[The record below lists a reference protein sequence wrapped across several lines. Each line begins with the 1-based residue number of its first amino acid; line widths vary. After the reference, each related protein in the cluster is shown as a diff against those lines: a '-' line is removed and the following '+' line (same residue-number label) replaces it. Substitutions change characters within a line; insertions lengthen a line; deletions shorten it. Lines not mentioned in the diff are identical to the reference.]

1 MAAAPR
7 QRKAL
12 TTAQESRLVRYLD
25 DELYKFSGA
34 FESRHSGTSRLP
46 TLDAFL
52 QALLP
57 LHSFILTIPAVP
69 PSAALRIAYYLNLTS
84 FIAPALDGYTILDET
99 LDTLFETLARFD
111 RGWVAVLRGEDWD
124 STEGRARP
132 AEEAPST
139 SAGPGK
145 YAGGMR
151 TTDRARLESLV
162 KQIRAVLAISL
173 GLPQFVPLEND
184 PFLEMLQQRRDRPD
198 LAGPLPNQFKQMLA
212 ADEGEQ
218 EADSLSASQASTP
231 SLLTDDTLT
240 SDSDSAM
247 SVDTVTDD
255 VAASDTGQPV
265 VIMSEDDEREDDG
278 DDADDV
284 EFEEVAVTTD
294 TQSSAHH
301 FEREA
306 LPNAIVDP
314 PDPDGSFE
322 IHYEIPPPAL
332 HDGEITLEDGATP
345 IVGQRRGFDPDAKYP
360 LSEEEG
366 DPIVPRRRGGS
377 GGVDDEDDEAGEG
390 EEEDGIDDSTRER
403 LKHVFELTEQALAEL
418 RRAEEVDA

>member
-1 MAAAPR
+1 M
-7 QRKAL
+7 
-12 TTAQESRLVRYLD
+12 
-25 DELYKFSGA
+25 
-34 FESRHSGTSRLP
+34 
-46 TLDAFL
+46 
-52 QALLP
+52 
-57 LHSFILTIPAVP
+57 
-69 PSAALRIAYYLNLTS
+69 
-84 FIAPALDGYTILDET
+84 
-99 LDTLFETLARFD
+99 
-111 RGWVAVLRGEDWD
+111 LRGEDWD

-132 AEEAPST
+132 AEEAPASST
-139 SAGPGK
+139 SAGPGN

-162 KQIRAVLAISL
+162 KQIRGVLAISL

-212 ADEGEQ
+212 AEGEQ
-218 EADSLSASQASTP
+218 EPDSSSASQASTP
-231 SLLTDDTLT
+231 SLLSDDTLT

-265 VIMSEDDEREDDG
+265 VIMSDDDEREDDG

-294 TQSSAHH
+294 GQSSAHH
-301 FEREA
+301 FEREV

-345 IVGQRRGFDPDAKYP
+345 IVGQRRGFDPDTEYP

-377 GGVDDEDDEAGEG
+377 GGVEDEDDEAGEG

-418 RRAEEVDA
+418 RLAGEVDA

>member
-1 MAAAPR
+1 M
-7 QRKAL
+7 
-12 TTAQESRLVRYLD
+12 
-25 DELYKFSGA
+25 
-34 FESRHSGTSRLP
+34 
-46 TLDAFL
+46 
-52 QALLP
+52 
-57 LHSFILTIPAVP
+57 P

-111 RGWVAVLRGEDWD
+111 RGWVAVLRGEDWN

-132 AEEAPST
+132 AEETASST
-139 SAGPGK
+139 SAGPGN

-151 TTDRARLESLV
+151 TIDRARLESLV

-184 PFLEMLQQRRDRPD
+184 PFLEMLQQRRNRPD
-198 LAGPLPNQFKQMLA
+198 LAGPLPNQFKQMI

-218 EADSLSASQASTP
+218 EGDSSSASQASTP

-255 VAASDTGQPV
+255 VAASDPGQPT
-265 VIMSEDDEREDDG
+265 VIVSEDDEREDDV

-284 EFEEVAVTTD
+284 EFEEVAVISD
-294 TQSSAHH
+294 SQSSAHQ
-301 FEREA
+301 FQREV

-332 HDGEITLEDGATP
+332 HDGEITLEDGTTP
-345 IVGQRRGFDPDAKYP
+345 IVGQRRGFDPDAEYP

-377 GGVDDEDDEAGEG
+377 GGVEEEED
-390 EEEDGIDDSTRER
+390 EDGIDDSTRER

-418 RRAEEVDA
+418 RTAEEVDA